1 MLTNRVKGV
10 EYAIR
15 EIAAVAQEVAKSGK
29 TVYHLNIGDPVIY
42 DFQTP
47 SFISDALSKYSR
59 KGKNYYVNSLGVIE
73 LREEI
78 SRLLKSQNLNVSTD
92 EIVVTSGVT
101 EGINFIISS
110 IIENGKELLIPGPSY
125 PLYINYTKFYDGKP
139 VEYILC
145 LLYTSPSPRDRS

>member
-15 EIAAVAQEVAKSGK
+15 EIAAVAQEVAKTGK
-29 TVYHLNIGDPVIY
+29 TVYHLNIGDPVTY

-47 SFISDALSKYSR
+47 EFISDALSAYSR
-59 KGKNYYVNSLGVIE
+59 KGKNFYANSLGVIE

-78 SRLLKSQNLNVSTD
+78 SNLLKAQDLNVSTD

-110 IIENGKELLIPGPSY
+110 LIENGKELLIPGPSY

-139 VEYILC
+139 VEYELDEQQDWEPDIE
-145 LLYTSPSPRDRS
+145 D

>member
-29 TVYHLNIGDPVIY
+29 TVYHLNIGDPVAY

-47 SFISDALSKYSR
+47 GFISDALSEYSR
-59 KGKNYYVNSLGVIE
+59 KGKNYYADSLGVIE

-78 SRLLKSQNLNVSTD
+78 SKLLKGQNLNVSTD
-92 EIVVTSGVT
+92 EIVACLVGS
-101 EGINFIISS
+101 EMCIRDSH
-110 IIENGKELLIPGPSY
+110 
-125 PLYINYTKFYDGKP
+125 
-139 VEYILC
+139 LC
-145 LLYTSPSPRDRS
+145 LNGTRFYHFWQLLELQLRSLESHTLHPVSYTHLTLPTILLV